1 MDLSKIEKFFTP
13 NMIPERVHIIGCGS
27 VGSTLAEL
35 LARYGLTK
43 FTLWDMDIV
52 EPKNIANQMFFHKHI
67 GMKKVDAVADI
78 ICMVNPEA
86 KEDIVL
92 QPNGWHGEMVRGY
105 VFLAVDNIEIR
116 KEFVKKNQNNP
127 FVKAVFDIRTGLTD
141 LHETLGINSMQELL
155 DDKVG
160 IRCGVQLLAY
170 HKQYTD
176 DDSSALLRYQV
187 GAGRYNQYLKS
198 GEWSNETHQR
208 VLTYQ
213 KEFKDYFNSVEQAKS
228 EFVEQRMFDLF
239 HRWQDTTFIC

>member
-141 LHETLGINSMQELL
+141 AQNFVADWSNPKRVANL
-155 DDKVG
+155 
-160 IRCGVQLLAY
+160 
-170 HKQYTD
+170 
-176 DDSSALLRYQV
+176 
-187 GAGRYNQYLKS
+187 LKS
-198 GEWSNETHQR
+198 MEFTHEEA
-208 VLTYQ
+208 VT
-213 KEFKDYFNSVEQAKS
+213 
-228 EFVEQRMFDLF
+228 
-239 HRWQDTTFIC
+239 DTPVSACGIVQGFAPTVRFICTPAVTNFINFATGKGIKKMILADPFNLDSEQIITAM

>member
-86 KEDIVL
+86 MEDIVL

-141 LHETLGINSMQELL
+141 AQSFAADWSNPKRVANL
-155 DDKVG
+155 
-160 IRCGVQLLAY
+160 
-170 HKQYTD
+170 
-176 DDSSALLRYQV
+176 
-187 GAGRYNQYLKS
+187 LKS
-198 GEWSNETHQR
+198 MEFTHEEAVADTPVSACGIVQGFAPTVR
-208 VLTYQ
+208 FISTPAVTNFINFATGKGIKKMILT
-213 KEFKDYFNSVEQAKS
+213 DPFNLDAEEIVTAK
-228 EFVEQRMFDLF
+228 
-239 HRWQDTTFIC
+239 